1 MSSAALDPEET
12 VLSPAR
18 APLVL
23 HNPEVLPAFRAVAY
37 CSHCVVVGVL
47 AVGVRSFLAAVRVVE
62 DAVAVVKQVVGVDVG
77 GGGSNGSNMGGHVS
91 LAGIPGDVVAGDAGD
106 SVVAAVVVV
115 AVVVRG
121 GVGAAVLLLQTT
133 TVLADDGLH
142 VPVGP
147 PTFAAVGGV
156 AVDEVLFGKVSDD
169 SGLLGET
176 GLDGGDGS
184 KCSTTAALPLV
195 LNRGDDPM
203 VPPVKRAW
211 CRTSEMW

>member
-12 VLSPAR
+12 VLAPAG

-23 HNPEVLPAFRAVAY
+23 HDPEVLPAFRAVAY
-37 CSHCVVVGVL
+37 CSHCMVVGVL
-47 AVGVRSFLAAVRVVE
+47 AVGIRRFLAAIGVVE
-62 DAVAVVKQVVGVDVG
+62 DAVAVVKQVVGVYISCG
-77 GGGSNGSNMGGHVS
+77 RSNRSNMGGHVS
-91 LAGIPGDVVAGDAGD
+91 LAGIPGDVVAGNAGD
-106 SVVAAVVVV
+106 GVVAAVVVH

-133 TVLADDGLH
+133 TVLADNRLH

-147 PTFAAVGGV
+147 PTFAAVRGK

-169 SGLLGET
+169 PGLLGEA
-176 GLDGGDGS
+176 GFDGGDGGE
-184 KCSTTAALPLV
+184 CRTTAALPLV
-195 LNRGDDPM
+195 LDRGDDPV

-211 CRTSEMW
+211 CSGSEMW